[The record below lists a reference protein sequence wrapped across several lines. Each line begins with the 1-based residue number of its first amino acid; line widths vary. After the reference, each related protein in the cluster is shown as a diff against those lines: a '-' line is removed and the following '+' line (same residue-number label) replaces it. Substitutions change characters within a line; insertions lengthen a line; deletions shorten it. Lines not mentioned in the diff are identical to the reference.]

1 MGGAPTPSPIPRR
14 PSTMTRRRSSKIR
27 RKRALSSPASRSA
40 ARAAHWTN
48 SFVEMKK
55 LPCIAVSAGMKAR
68 GAPRGH
74 RVRPVLEGVGLL
86 YRDVDRLAL
95 RELHELGIAGVVR
108 VGEDHLVA
116 AVE

>member
-1 MGGAPTPSPIPRR
+1 
-14 PSTMTRRRSSKIR
+14 MTRRRSSKIR

-68 GAPRGH
+68 GAIRYPTRQ
-74 RVRPVLEGVGLL
+74 PVIAKALENPLSTKAWSVNSSTLCSGPS
-86 YRDVDRLAL
+86 
-95 RELHELGIAGVVR
+95 
-108 VGEDHLVA
+108 
-116 AVE
+116 